1 MNAKLLISRFCG
13 TLTTMGIMHLSPR
26 ALYVEVAEALRQR
39 IYQRDLL
46 PGAWIDE
53 VKIAEEFGISRTP
66 LREALKV
73 LASEGLITMKVRRG
87 AYVTE
92 VSSEDL
98 AQVYHLLALLESDAA
113 AVAAKEASS
122 EELTRLRVLHTQ
134 LEQAASAGSA
144 QREAFFQL
152 NEAFHRELLMVGQ
165 NRWRL
170 QMVEHLRKVMKLA
183 RQHSL
188 LKSGRIAESLDEH
201 RVVMRAIEARDPE
214 AARTAIQVHFE
225 NGLKAAA

>member
-1 MNAKLLISRFCG
+1 MNAKLLILRFCG
-13 TLTTMGIMHLSPR
+13 TLTIMGNMSLSPR

-53 VKIAEEFGISRTP
+53 IKIAEEFGISRTP

-73 LASEGLITMKVRRG
+73 LASEGLITMRRG

-113 AVAAKEASS
+113 AVAAVHASQ
-122 EELTRLRVLHTQ
+122 EELNRLRQLHVQ
-134 LEQAASAGSA
+134 LEEAASQGPE
-144 QREAFFQL
+144 QRERFFAL
-152 NEAFHRELLMVGQ
+152 NEAFHRELLLVGQ

-201 RVVMRAIEARDPE
+201 RAVMQAIEARNAE
-214 AARTAIQVHFE
+214 QARQAIQVHFQ

>member
-13 TLTTMGIMHLSPR
+13 TLTSMGIMPLSPR

-53 VKIAEEFGISRTP
+53 IKIAEEFGISRTP

-113 AVAAKEASS
+113 AVAAKEASL
-122 EELTRLRVLHTQ
+122 EELERLRVLHTQ
-134 LEQAASAGSA
+134 LEQAASVGSA
-144 QREAFFQL
+144 QREIFFQL

-214 AARTAIQVHFE
+214 AARRAIQVHFE
-225 NGLKAAA
+225 NGLRAAA